1 MRYKHESMLPLGAF
15 KQRGSVGN
23 RSMRLHGG
31 DGYVPDFEESRR
43 MEAEQAAYLASQGYP
58 QAQQNLN
65 QQIAFESQQAQSV
78 ANAVAQEAAQAQAWA
93 SQVTNESAQ
102 AAAQQSANELARLA
116 QAAQIQANYVASP
129 QNYAPTSAPQAATI
143 DTAGLTAGTADWKGT
158 PTVYTDANGN
168 VKGVRTSFGIV
179 PVESLNPLV
188 PKGGKITA
196 DTLVQAMNSEGQKLY
211 LSDMNDPNSITT
223 RNTGIP
229 AIGGTVAQQA
239 FVPARDNSL
248 FGTIGGDLA
257 AAAKD
262 PSFWKFLAAAAAI
275 TGGGLALNSAF
286 GAGGLGAAGGATAF
300 PVADLG
306 LLGATELGAAGAG
319 GMSAAE
325 ALALAAE
332 GGLGAEFGVQGA
344 LGGLGGAGAGGMSAA
359 EALALASEGGLGAE
373 FGVQGAL
380 GSSGGGLGALFGGL
394 GSSSLLQ
401 GGLAL
406 GGLAALNALAPKQGS
421 TGGSTAPTGLTSEQL
436 KAIVAT
442 MPSAMGNYMNM
453 AGNPFGYGGGT
464 IDSANVNLANLF
476 PGFSLPTA
484 GPYFGAGRFGDYYA
498 PQAASTTPISPTG
511 LV

>member
-1 MRYKHESMLPLGAF
+1 MAGDSGYEMSEEEGRQLQAEHAA
-15 KQRGSVGN
+15 
-23 RSMRLHGG
+23 RL
-31 DGYVPDFEESRR
+31 
-43 MEAEQAAYLASQGYP
+43 AAQGYP
-58 QAQQNLN
+58 RAQEELNAQNAFQAQQAAAAIQETQAAAAVAQARADTLVGTPVYEAAQDVANQLN
-65 QQIAFESQQAQSV
+65 QQAAVQQVQQAYYQ
-78 ANAVAQEAAQAQAWA
+78 NPAAY
-93 SQVTNESAQ
+93 S
-102 AAAQQSANELARLA
+102 AAAPEMR
-116 QAAQIQANYVASP
+116 
-129 QNYAPTSAPQAATI
+129 TI
-143 DTAGLTAGTADWKGT
+143 STQGLTAANPDWRGQ
-158 PTVYTDANGN
+158 PTLYLDSSGN
-168 VKGVRTSFGIV
+168 VKGVYTSAGVV
-179 PVESLNPLV
+179 PVDSLNVLS
-188 PKGGKITA
+188 GGKPVTA
-196 DTLVQAMNSEGQKLY
+196 DTLVQATTEDGQKLY
-211 LSDMNDPNSITT
+211 LSDPNDPNSRTT
-223 RNTGIP
+223 RNTGVP

-239 FVPARDNSL
+239 FFMPKDSSG
-248 FGTIGGDLA
+248 FGTIASDFAGM
-257 AAAKD
+257 AKD
-262 PSFWKFLAAAAAI
+262 PAFWKFLASAAAI
-275 TGGGLALNSAF
+275 TGGGLAINA
-286 GAGGLGAAGGATAF
+286 ALGAPGAVATAF
-300 PVADLG
+300 PVAEAG

-344 LGGLGGAGAGGMSAA
+344 LGGLGAAGAGGMSAA

-380 GSSGGGLGALFGGL
+380 GGSGGGLGALFGGL

-421 TGGSTAPTGLTSEQL
+421 TGGSSAPTGLSSEQL

-453 AGNPFGYGGGT
+453 AGNPYGYGGGT

-484 GPYFGAGRFGDYYA
+484 GPFYGAGRFGDYYA

>member
-1 MRYKHESMLPLGAF
+1 MRYKHDSMLPMGAF
-15 KQRGSVGN
+15 QQRGSVIGG

-31 DGYVPDFEESRR
+31 DGYVPDWEEAQR
-43 MEAEQAAYLASQGYP
+43 MEREHAERLASQGYTRALDDLNAQNAW
-58 QAQQNLN
+58 QAAQAAQAI
-65 QQIAFESQQAQSV
+65 QETQQA
-78 ANAVAQEAAQAQAWA
+78 AAQAQARA
-93 SQVTNESAQ
+93 DTLVGTPVYEAAQ
-102 AAAQQSANELARLA
+102 AVANDLM
-116 QAAQIQANYVASP
+116 Q
-129 QNYAPTSAPQAATI
+129 QAATQQVQQAYYQNPSAFTGATQAPRTI
-143 DTAGLTAGTADWKGT
+143 STEGLTAANLDWRGQ
-158 PTVYTDANGN
+158 PTLYLDSSGN
-168 VKGVRTSFGIV
+168 VKGVYTSAGVV
-179 PVESLNPLV
+179 PVDSLNVLS
-188 PKGGKITA
+188 GGKPVTA
-196 DTLVQAMNSEGQKLY
+196 DTLVQATTEDGQKLY
-211 LSDMNDPNSITT
+211 LSDPNDPSSQTT

-239 FVPARDNSL
+239 FFMPKDSSP
-248 FGTIGGDLA
+248 FGTIAGDFA
-257 AAAKD
+257 GMAKD
-262 PSFWKFLAAAAAI
+262 PAFWKFLASAAAI

-286 GAGGLGAAGGATAF
+286 GVGGLGAAGGATAF
-300 PVADLG
+300 PVAEAG

-344 LGGLGGAGAGGMSAA
+344 LGGLGAAGAGGMSAA

-380 GSSGGGLGALFGGL
+380 GGSGGGLGALFGGL

-421 TGGSTAPTGLTSEQL
+421 TGGSSAPTGLSSEQL
-436 KAIVAT
+436 KAIVST
-442 MPSAMGNYMNM
+442 MPSAMGQYMSL
-453 AGNPFGYGGGT
+453 AGNPYGYGGGT
-464 IDSANVNLANLF
+464 IDSANANLANLF

-484 GPYFGAGRFGDYYA
+484 GPYFGAGRFGDAYA
-498 PQAASTTPISPTG
+498 PQALPTAPISPTG